1 MRKLLLLASLTALF
15 ILAKAQDYCDTVRV
29 KDTLFLCEDVFPY
42 QYSIDT
48 LSIKD
53 SSIYLLRPISQ
64 TDTSYIWR
72 LKGVGGACD
81 TIVML
86 QVTVDE
92 RVYGDTTVEAC
103 GSYTWYDSTY
113 TVSTDTATHIFV
125 NSSAGG
131 CDSIV
136 TLHLTVYEPYAKDTS
151 LTICASALDSFVFHM
166 QVPAIDSLISAISDV
181 HSTIEFTKPG
191 NGYECDSTVRLHL
204 TVIPFPK
211 VTLTNSNQTVDSG
224 QSITPITVTIEN
236 GTDTI
241 YTGLPDG
248 ILFDTVNHQFVGTPT
263 SSGVFHYSVT
273 AHADTCAIDMAE
285 GTITVNALH
294 PECQIH
300 VGHSK
305 VMPNYCVGNVV
316 EIIFN
321 VTGAQGNC
329 FYSWLSPN
337 QYSSNTPILHLDS
350 FAGTDAGQYVL
361 TVTDSIGCHVSDTI
375 VLTNMTPN
383 VQLLPIQDTILC
395 AGDTITLQAALS
407 EEMMENIS
415 FTWTKPSGATSSGQN
430 ITLSNVTA
438 ADNGKYT
445 VTATSTQGSCTASD
459 TIDVQVTVNTPNAG
473 IINVTGSMVICAG
486 DTSVLTA
493 SAMDNTGEM
502 MYTWNPT
509 AGLKD
514 TTGSQVS
521 AYPTSTTIYTVTG
534 TASIGSCTAKS
545 TQDVTVTVNPLP
557 DVSISG
563 RTTFCEG
570 DTETLTAE
578 TSVNNPIYHWSSG
591 STTDTIHVTTAN
603 TYSVTVTDGNG
614 CKGVESSNVAVLPV
628 PAKPIMSVTPNT
640 NCAQPNGKIIITHP
654 TGNDYTYSIDGGE
667 FQTNRVFSNL
677 GSGSY
682 LIMVRNSSGCET
694 ESLVIVESSGNDVDA
709 HASANTP
716 CVGATIMLNGTS
728 STPGVTYEW
737 SGPNGYSSS
746 QKNPQIPNA
755 EVADAGTYML
765 TVTQNSTSCSKTVT
779 VDVQVNPLPDVSI
792 SGITTFCE
800 GDMATL
806 TAETSVNN
814 PIYHWS
820 SGSTTDTIHVTT
832 ANTYSVTVTD
842 NNHCENSASKT
853 VTVNPLPIVTIASDK
868 EVLCAGDS
876 TLMVVT
882 GASDYSWDNG
892 ESGDTIWVDTAGTY
906 TVTGTDANGC
916 SNTATITIKIHSL
929 PNVTINGTA
938 TVCYG
943 ESAHWSAQGGESYKW
958 SSVTDTTTIS
968 IDSICNVSTE
978 GQYIVIGVD
987 TNGCSSSD
995 TITLQV
1001 NHPSVTLAD
1010 IRDMTICMGGSFA
1023 LSAVLQDSIDTIN
1036 YCWITPNEDT
1046 LYQKDFLLSNVSES
1060 DAGEYML
1067 IATAADT
1074 LNGVFCSA
1082 SDTDRFSILLNAPVV
1097 GAISFSGDTL
1107 ICYGD
1112 TAILSASVADNEG
1125 TLTYAWSSFS
1135 NDTSNTVSVS
1145 PIETTSYTVTVTAT
1159 QNVNNVTCSVVDSAS
1174 VNVVVKALPTIS
1186 ISGESAIC
1194 VGDTATLTV
1203 AGGVQYVWSNAS
1215 QDTLSTNAFLQVV
1228 DGGEYWVK
1236 GTGENGCVNYDTV
1249 IVTVNVPSPEK
1260 LIKNECESYT
1270 WYDSTY
1276 YFEGTY
1282 LYPHPDT
1289 NGCTQVDT
1297 LILSIRHGTH
1307 NVIDTTVC
1315 NSFEWQFPDSTIQCV
1330 STGVYMFEYENE
1342 TGCPSADTLYLT
1354 VVNSPVDT
1362 IFDEICQHEVYAF
1375 RSDSVMYDSVGVF
1388 ERKIYDGYDSLT
1400 YCDSLHLLILTVN
1413 PVYNIIIDSTVC
1425 DKLIWEDSIYT
1436 QSDTISKT
1444 LITQFGCDS
1453 VVTINLIVNHS
1464 ISTQDTVEVCGQY
1477 AWQEVDSVYTSSG
1490 DYQYTFVRENGCD
1503 SVVTLHLIVNPVYN
1517 DTIEQVVCDSLLWE
1531 GEVYK
1536 QSGIYTDTLS
1546 TLLGCDSVVTINL
1559 TVNNSIAVR
1568 AMAESCGSYDW
1579 EGLICDT
1586 TGVYFQTFQND
1597 VGCDSVVTLSL
1608 TVHPVY
1614 NDTIERVVCYQFD
1627 WNGETYNY
1635 DTLIVV
1641 MDTTEY
1647 GCDSNKFYR
1656 YKVVQPATITLTPA
1670 SDTTI
1675 CLNSSVELHASVS
1688 GEGNHQTSFLWLD
1701 SGWPH
1706 PDTVVSPNAD
1716 TTTYW
1721 LNIQDTTTYENTQ
1734 CVIDSNVSI
1743 TVVVVPN
1750 PPIGL
1755 IMGDTM
1761 VCQNQ
1766 FLVYKYSE
1774 DMDVEQYEYEWY
1786 WNGYTLLDTDAVTL
1800 YTPVLGIDN
1809 DTTYQLVVRV
1819 TAKDEQ
1825 RCSSETALDVYVC
1838 PSVTPSKVTVLRKG
1852 MSNILYCDTASVP
1865 TASTDIVEYQWG
1877 YTVKSTGEEQVP
1889 APSWNQRYYAYLN
1902 GIDTVANLYWVE
1914 TRVEGNNNFCVNRSY
1929 YLEDPQ
1935 GSPLS
1940 VDDLQPF
1947 EVHAYVSGDLLLVD
1961 VDNPQ
1966 MRPVKADLYDIQG
1979 RLIHHYF
1986 VGDDMELHVQLPFSY
2001 AKGVYLLRLMV
2012 GNNVYSTKLIR

>member
-166 QVPAIDSLISAISDV
+166 QVPAIDSLIPAISDV

-285 GTITVNALH
+285 GTITVNALQ

-438 ADNGKYT
+438 ADNGIYT
-445 VTATSTQGSCTASD
+445 VTATSTQGSCTASN

-521 AYPTSTTIYTVTG
+521 AYPTSTTTYTVTG

-545 TQDVTVTVNPLP
+545 TKDVTVTVNPLP

-570 DTETLTAE
+570 DTE
-578 TSVNNPIYHWSSG
+578 
-591 STTDTIHVTTAN
+591 
-603 TYSVTVTDGNG
+603 
-614 CKGVESSNVAVLPV
+614 
-628 PAKPIMSVTPNT
+628 
-640 NCAQPNGKIIITHP
+640 
-654 TGNDYTYSIDGGE
+654 
-667 FQTNRVFSNL
+667 
-677 GSGSY
+677 
-682 LIMVRNSSGCET
+682 
-694 ESLVIVESSGNDVDA
+694 
-709 HASANTP
+709 
-716 CVGATIMLNGTS
+716 
-728 STPGVTYEW
+728 
-737 SGPNGYSSS
+737 
-746 QKNPQIPNA
+746 
-755 EVADAGTYML
+755 
-765 TVTQNSTSCSKTVT
+765 
-779 VDVQVNPLPDVSI
+779 
-792 SGITTFCE
+792 
-800 GDMATL
+800 TL

-938 TVCYG
+938 IVCYG

-1023 LSAVLQDSIDTIN
+1023 LSAVLQDSIGTIN

-1464 ISTQDTVEVCGQY
+1464 ILTQDTVEVCGQY

-1766 FLVYKYSE
+1766 FVVYKYSE
-1774 DMDVEQYEYEWY
+1774 DMDVEQYEYEWC

-1800 YTPVLGIDN
+1800 CTPVLGIDN

-1929 YLEDPQ
+1929 YLKDPQ